1 MAASTASGVKPTTS
15 ACSWSTSRRSSSE
28 ICLSSFGTTSFNT
41 LATSVSIAL
50 LLLSICLSP
59 LRATTTGTALSA
71 LFSKEGM
78 ITRLSHGL
86 INIQSL
92 PPACL
97 MIWRVTHSPGRAWG
111 GSLSLTLPCTALV
124 CEQSPLQVTVMSLI
138 CSSEVLVT
146 KSTRMCSSTGRPNG
160 RKAAK
165 KSKHPRRIAWNIY
178 LPLQYQL
185 GGFVSSEIVSP
196 YNLRQRVCGEVE
208 RVADG
213 GEGAPRTGRFIQ
225 NERGKHWV
233 PPAGS
238 HVRTTE
244 PGREGRV

>member
-1 MAASTASGVKPTTS
+1 MAASTSSGINPTPS
-15 ACSWSTSRRSSSE
+15 ACSLSTSCRSSSE

-41 LATSVSIAL
+41 LATSVSRAL

-97 MIWRVTHSPGRAWG
+97 MIWRVTHSPGRDCG

-124 CEQSPLQVTVMSLI
+124 CEQSPLQVTVMSLT
-138 CSSEVLVT
+138 CSSAVLVT
-146 KSTRMCSSTGRPNG
+146 KSTRMCSSTGRLNG

-165 KSKHPRRIAWNIY
+165 NARHPRRIDRNIH
-178 LPLQYQL
+178 LLLQYQL
-185 GGFVSSEIVSP
+185 VGFVSRGNVFP
-196 YNLRQRVCGEVE
+196 CGTIAGLF
-208 RVADG
+208 RMQQSWL
-213 GEGAPRTGRFIQ
+213 T
-225 NERGKHWV
+225 RG
-233 PPAGS
+233 
-238 HVRTTE
+238 
-244 PGREGRV
+244 